1 MENNNNDVMNE
12 ICTALAR
19 LADEMR
25 ELRQAME
32 SCTIEPENG
41 RKRVLVGIAGA
52 VETMVF

>member
-12 ICTALAR
+12 ICTALTR

-41 RKRVLVGIAGA
+41 KKRVLVGIAGA